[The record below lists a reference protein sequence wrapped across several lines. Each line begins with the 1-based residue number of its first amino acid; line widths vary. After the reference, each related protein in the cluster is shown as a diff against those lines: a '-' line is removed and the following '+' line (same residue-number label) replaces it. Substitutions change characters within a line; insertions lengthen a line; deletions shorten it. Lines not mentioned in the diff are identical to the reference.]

1 MFNVITDFIAHIFCD
16 LVTRWLTTGAFTI
29 ETFMLNVIDKLS
41 QSLTRLPASTNLINY
56 SLIDNLYFLIMLL
69 TNTRLEWFMFAHRTE
84 IKPI

>member
-1 MFNVITDFIAHIFCD
+1 MITDFISRIFCE
-16 LVTRWLTTGAFTI
+16 LITRWLTTGVFTI

-56 SLIDNLYFLIMLL
+56 SLIDTFYFLFVLL
-69 TNTRLEWFMFAHRTE
+69 PNTRLEWFIFAHRTE